1 MQSHLHFGTALTVTS
16 IESLWTPWSAFN
28 FCQLTVCLSIR
39 SQETYLIKHMRKHSP
54 DLVPTPPTAGQ
65 QSHSPAHGGAGG
77 GGSAEG
83 AAASRAERNAYQQ
96 QEGVPCVFDLQQYKP
111 VTAPDVSYKTVSVSD
126 LSSHK
131 DLCIT
136 VEASAIQVEHL
147 SSWGRRGLWEEKSE
161 HRLYKQ

>member
-1 MQSHLHFGTALTVTS
+1 MISGFS
-16 IESLWTPWSAFN
+16 I
-28 FCQLTVCLSIR
+28 C

-54 DLVPTPPTAGQ
+54 DLVPTPPVAGQ
-65 QSHSPAHGGAGG
+65 QSHSPVHGGAGG
-77 GGSAEG
+77 GGNTGGPEG
-83 AAASRAERNAYQQ
+83 AAASRAERTNTYSQS
-96 QEGVPCVFDLQQYKP
+96 EGVPCVFDLQQYKP

-147 SSWGRRGLWEEKSE
+147 SS
-161 HRLYKQ
+161 